1 MKMKKL
7 LACLLA
13 ISAVVSAAGCNFGKG
28 DASSS
33 ESVNS
38 EQQDSTTTVG
48 GIPEATN
55 PQEDFQAHYVEGT
68 LHDVN
73 VDYNS
78 PANLNF
84 IKDGQSDYK
93 IVLGSSLANES
104 VAYVNKYFARGAGC
118 MLEKVEAKTEEEQEA
133 LDVSENS
140 TYVMFGC
147 TYAFEQAGFVMP
159 EFEQIGGAGY
169 YIVTYGKNVFVQAY
183 GEQGYQLG
191 GICLLRQTLGFDI
204 ISSTTTIYERDG
216 SILPR
221 MEITER
227 PDFDYRQQDN
237 QLLEHDISYGMGFT
251 TTEMFLSTGT
261 SWMHNIVDF
270 LGGDVSKGSNDGTS
284 VEHPK
289 WFSNDTNK
297 TQGCF
302 TAHGDK
308 EEYALMVQNYID
320 KTIEFMKKKPTVEN
334 IVLGQMDVISNDR
347 VSRCTCASCNA
358 AFTYYGDTN
367 AGSHLALVNNVARG
381 VAAWLET
388 EEAQEYFIE
397 VTGAEKKTMNVL
409 VLVYGSSINPPV
421 QRTEGGAVLFD
432 ENGKGVPKQQKW
444 FNVDDEGNVTE
455 EDVLDEDG
463 NPVYLVCEPNADLF
477 YCASSAN
484 YLHSF
489 YEAENTSYSNMV
501 KGWSG
506 LGGNFCV
513 WTYEVNYYN
522 YMYPYNSYDS
532 MLENM
537 RYFKNE
543 GANHFFYQGLWE
555 NKNNAGF
562 DKLRSYINSKGMF
575 NVNVSYEEVV
585 AKFFKY
591 QFDEAGDLMREY
603 FNQVVQ
609 QLRANESYTGGS
621 VHSNDLTKPVVWP
634 EGLIRTWYNMT
645 QEAYKLVEHKKT
657 ADPERYEQLWINIT
671 AESLFPRWVLCT
683 TYANSSSFTNEALK
697 TMRRE
702 FMEDF
707 EKLANTS
714 HQEHHTISE
723 VFSTWDV

>member
-1 MKMKKL
+1 MKMKKI

-13 ISAVVSAAGCNFGKG
+13 ITAVVSAVGCNFNFGG
-28 DASSS
+28 NTPSSTD
-33 ESVNS
+33 SVGGG
-38 EQQDSTTTVG
+38 QDSTLMG
-48 GIPEATN
+48 GIPEAAN
-55 PQEDFQAHYVEGT
+55 PQEDFQAHYVEGM

-78 PANLNF
+78 PASLNF

-93 IVLGSSLANES
+93 IVMGSSLANES
-104 VAYVNKYFARGAGC
+104 IAYVNKYFARGAGC
-118 MLEKVEAKTEEEQEA
+118 MLEKVEATTEEEQEA

-140 TYVMFGC
+140 TYVMFDC
-147 TYAFEQAGFVMP
+147 TYAFEQVGLIMP
-159 EFEQIGGAGY
+159 EFEQIGGTGY

-183 GEQGYQLG
+183 GAQGYQLG
-191 GICLLRQTLGFDI
+191 GVCLLRQTLGFDV

-216 SILPR
+216 SVLPK

-227 PDFDYRQQDN
+227 PDFDYRQPDN
-237 QLLEHDISYGMGFT
+237 MVLDHDVMYGMGFT
-251 TTEMFLSTGT
+251 TGEIFLNTGT
-261 SWMHNIVDF
+261 TWMHNIVDF
-270 LGGDVSKGSNDGTS
+270 LGGDVSKGANDGTA

-289 WFSNDTNK
+289 WFSNDSNK

-308 EEYALMVQNYID
+308 EEYALMVENYVK
-320 KTIEFMKKKPTVEN
+320 KTIEFAKKKPTVEN
-334 IVLGQMDVISNDR
+334 IVLGQMDVIGNDR

-358 AFTYYGDTN
+358 AFSYYGDTN

-381 VAAWLET
+381 VAEWLET
-388 EEAQEYFIE
+388 EEAKTYFKEVAGIE
-397 VTGAEKKTMNVL
+397 NKTMNVL

-421 QRTEGGAVLFD
+421 QRTDGGAILFD
-432 ENGKGVPKQQKW
+432 ENGKGLPKQQKW

-455 EDVLDEDG
+455 EDVVDEEG

-489 YEAENTSYSNMV
+489 YEAENTTYSNMV

-506 LGGNFCV
+506 LGGNFFV

-532 MLENM
+532 MLENL

-543 GANHFFYQGLWE
+543 KANHLLYQGLWE
-555 NKNNAGF
+555 NKNNAAF
-562 DKLRSYINSKGMF
+562 DKLRTYICSKGLF
-575 NVNVSYEEVV
+575 DTSVSYEEIV
-585 AKFFKY
+585 ARFFKY

-621 VHSNDLTKPVVWP
+621 VHSNDLTKPIVWP
-634 EGLIRTWYNMT
+634 EGLIRSWYNMV
-645 QEAYKLVEHKKT
+645 QEAYELVEYKKT

-683 TYANSSSFTNEALK
+683 TYANSSSFSNEALK
-697 TMRRE
+697 AMRRS

-707 EKLANTS
+707 EKLGNTT
-714 HQEHHTISE
+714 HKEHSTITD